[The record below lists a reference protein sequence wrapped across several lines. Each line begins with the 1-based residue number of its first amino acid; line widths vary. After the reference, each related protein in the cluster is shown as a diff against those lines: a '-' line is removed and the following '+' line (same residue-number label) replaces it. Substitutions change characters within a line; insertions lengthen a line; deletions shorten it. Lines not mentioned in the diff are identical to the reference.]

1 MLLLWLFIKQV
12 NEFTK
17 AHDVCISLILVF
29 DKVTVLYEGRQIY
42 FGRVETAKQYFIEQ
56 GWKCL
61 ERQTTAD
68 FLTAVT
74 GILPSVCG

>member
-1 MLLLWLFIKQV
+1 MPLLWLFIKQG

-17 AHDVCISLILVF
+17 VRYVCISLILVF

-56 GWKCL
+56 GWECL

-74 GILPSVCG
+74 GIPLSVSR

>member
-1 MLLLWLFIKQV
+1 
-12 NEFTK
+12 
-17 AHDVCISLILVF
+17 VF

-42 FGRVETAKQYFIEQ
+42 FGRTETAKQYFIDQ
-56 GWKCL
+56 GWECL

-74 GILPSVCG
+74 GNLH